1 MKKNEQ
7 NEGLTLEE
15 LFDLPIEWVK
25 ALYSIEYCLTQN
37 SINIER
43 NSEKKLEKQKWL
55 QNWERGVLAQFK
67 KVDENFS
74 LICDNL
80 ALCEY
85 LGVVKR
91 SSQQKSHAYLVVIES
106 LFFVPYS
113 PLDTSNTIAFEMGK
127 TILNYRL
134 DIDFLSSF
142 TREIGVDKELLN
154 RFKRR
159 FANSSLALSGK
170 MATMAI
176 IGVASGIVIAVTA
189 GIAAPAVALLF
200 AAEGLTGAAAIS
212 SGLAALGGG
221 AIAAGGTGMLGGIVV
236 LVTSGGILG
245 VTGGATVA
253 ALVAQSPQ
261 LALLM
266 ASKLEVYFR
275 EVLLPILKDTN
286 LAKKLLREQ
295 ELFIQQLNTKLESGH
310 VPSGDKEK
318 YIRNLKKAIEIL
330 QKALNRNRKALI
342 DYNH

>member
-1 MKKNEQ
+1 
-7 NEGLTLEE
+7 
-15 LFDLPIEWVK
+15 
-25 ALYSIEYCLTQN
+25 
-37 SINIER
+37 
-43 NSEKKLEKQKWL
+43 
-55 QNWERGVLAQFK
+55 
-67 KVDENFS
+67 
-74 LICDNL
+74 
-80 ALCEY
+80 
-85 LGVVKR
+85 
-91 SSQQKSHAYLVVIES
+91 
-106 LFFVPYS
+106 
-113 PLDTSNTIAFEMGK
+113 MGK

-295 ELFIQQLNTKLESGH
+295 ESFIQQLNTKLESGH